1 MGAWG
6 YGVKDN
12 DRFLDIYGDLMDEFN
27 RCVPIE
33 IAIINSMDRWLYGG
47 MRISDAHNF
56 FYASATA
63 GWECGHFNP
72 ELHRMVKEAVKLES
86 DAKSGYWSEV
96 SQEEFKYRKK
106 CLKEFL
112 AKISVP
118 NPNPKRLRS
127 KPLTR
132 YYVYGKGLYF
142 KDRGE
147 LA

>member
-6 YGVKDN
+6 YGIEDN
-12 DRFLDIYGDLMDEFN
+12 DRFLDIYGELMDEFN
-27 RCVPIE
+27 RCVPIGV
-33 IAIINSMDRWLYGG
+33 AIINSMDRWLYDG

-63 GWECGHFNP
+63 NWECGCSNS

-86 DAKSGYWSEV
+86 DPKSGYWSEV

-127 KPLTR
+127 KPLKR
-132 YYVYGKGLYF
+132 YYLYGGGLYF
-142 KDRGE
+142 RDKGE